1 MCNGCDAVIA
11 VVVLAAGSSARLG
24 EPKQLVMIAGETMLE
39 RAVRTALQAGF
50 VRVIVVLGA
59 ESERIRERC
68 NLRRAVVLVNEA
80 WEEGMASS
88 IRIGVNAALGA
99 DGVILMTCDQPAV
112 TAEHLCEL
120 TAMGETTASSYMG
133 RRGVPAYF
141 PSAALAELMQLEGD
155 AGARELLRG
164 ALAIELLAGELDV
177 DTAQDLARARELF
190 S

>member
-1 MCNGCDAVIA
+1 
-11 VVVLAAGSSARLG
+11 
-24 EPKQLVMIAGETMLE
+24 
-39 RAVRTALQAGF
+39 
-50 VRVIVVLGA
+50 
-59 ESERIRERC
+59 
-68 NLRRAVVLVNEA
+68 
-80 WEEGMASS
+80 MASS
-88 IRIGVNAALGA
+88 IRIGVSAALGA

-120 TAMGETTASSYMG
+120 TAMGEATASAYAG
-133 RRGVPAYF
+133 QRGVPAYF
-141 PSAALAELMQLEGD
+141 PSAALAKLMQLEGD